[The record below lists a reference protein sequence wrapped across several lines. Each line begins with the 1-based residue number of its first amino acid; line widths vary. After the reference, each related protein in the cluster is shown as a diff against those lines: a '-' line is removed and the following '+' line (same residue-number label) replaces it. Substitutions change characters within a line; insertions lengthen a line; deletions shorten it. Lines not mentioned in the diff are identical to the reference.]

1 VTAVIANS
9 KTSSLPPHRNHS
21 LLGILTRIPPA
32 WNILRRNAAPS
43 GAGKGFDLPEE
54 ISKSLQPSGSATAA
68 EILYRLLSSNAQLA
82 THLAAS
88 ISISAFL

>member
-1 VTAVIANS
+1 MPRQAVRARVLNFQR
-9 KTSSLPPHRNHS
+9 KYQ
-21 LLGILTRIPPA
+21 
-32 WNILRRNAAPS
+32 
-43 GAGKGFDLPEE
+43 E
-54 ISKSLQPSGSATAA
+54 SLQPSGSATEA